1 MTAQLGF
8 LEPNDWTLA
17 DDAKGTITYRPGVY
31 SNEEAETLFQL
42 LVREIPWSQDTVRM
56 YDRMVAVPRLR
67 KSYLDVAELPEPL
80 KAVRAR
86 VEAIEGTTFNR
97 VSLNYYRDQNDSVA
111 WHSDHEE
118 EMIDRPTIV
127 LVSLGAARPMDIR
140 ERANHRARWH
150 ITLEP
155 GSLLTMSGYA
165 QRNYEHAIL
174 KLRQPTPPRI
184 SIALRQ
190 YAPEGAGS
198 QPCAQCAG
206 ARARASRPP
215 ESEKPL
221 APKPC

>member
-1 MTAQLGF
+1 MQ
-8 LEPNDWTLA
+8 PNDWTLA
-17 DDAKGTITYRPGVY
+17 DEETGKIVYRPGVY
-31 SNEEAETLFQL
+31 SHEEAETLFQL
-42 LVREIPWSQDTVRM
+42 FVREIPWSQDTVRM

-67 KSYLDVAELPEPL
+67 KSYLDVAELPEAL
-80 KAVRAR
+80 QAIRAR

-97 VSLNYYRDQNDSVA
+97 VSLNYYRDQNDGVA

-127 LVSLGAARPMDIR
+127 LVSLGAPRPMDIR

-165 QRNYEHAIL
+165 QRHYEHAIL
-174 KLRQPTPPRI
+174 KLREPTSPRI

-190 YAPEGAGS
+190 YAPDGAAH

-206 ARARASRPP
+206 ARARTSKPA
-215 ESEKPL
+215 ESEK
-221 APKPC
+221 A